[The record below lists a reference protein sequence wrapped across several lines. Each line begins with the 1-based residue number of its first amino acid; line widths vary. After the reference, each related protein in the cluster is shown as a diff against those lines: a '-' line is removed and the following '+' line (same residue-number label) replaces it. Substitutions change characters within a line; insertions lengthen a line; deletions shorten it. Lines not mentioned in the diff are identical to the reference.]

1 MGDAGSL
8 PLGGVLAYIALVI
21 RQEVLLLLMAM
32 VVLIEI
38 GSVVLMGVA
47 AIWAV
52 ERIFEADL
60 GVDDFVD
67 PFVDVPWAYLYV
79 TLFTVFA
86 AGWRYRVM
94 QRGNLIWL
102 PDAEDLDPDGTTGDR
117 EPAEVG

>member
-1 MGDAGSL
+1 M
-8 PLGGVLAYIALVI
+8 
-21 RQEVLLLLMAM
+21 
-32 VVLIEI
+32 
-38 GSVVLMGVA
+38 
-47 AIWAV
+47 
-52 ERIFEADL
+52 
-60 GVDDFVD
+60 
-67 PFVDVPWAYLYV
+67 